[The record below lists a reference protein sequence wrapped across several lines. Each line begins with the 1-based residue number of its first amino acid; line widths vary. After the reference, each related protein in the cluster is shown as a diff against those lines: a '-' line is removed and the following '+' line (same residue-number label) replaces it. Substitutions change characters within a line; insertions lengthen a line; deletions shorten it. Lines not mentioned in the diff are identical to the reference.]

1 MQPLAV
7 LIWLLLRLAAFRCK
21 SAEEAR
27 TSRALLQRRLSIMR
41 WCRSS
46 LAGILVLAGTACSS
60 ITLPNINLN
69 PLATRL
75 ELNPMS
81 DREPLSPGPAPASE
95 LVDAEGRCP
104 APPTEGP
111 TLGGIALGMTECEV
125 VRRAGAPSRVEIA
138 DEHGERTVMLTY
150 LAGERAGI
158 YRFVSGRL
166 VTMERTPEPTT
177 PERPTRQKRARK

>member
-1 MQPLAV
+1 MQ
-7 LIWLLLRLAAFRCK
+7 W
-21 SAEEAR
+21 
-27 TSRALLQRRLSIMR
+27 RLSILR

-46 LAGILVLAGTACSS
+46 LTGILALTGAACSS

-104 APPTEGP
+104 APSTEGP
-111 TLGGIALGMTECEV
+111 MLGGIALGMTECEV
-125 VRRAGAPSRVEIA
+125 VRRAGAPSRVEIGA
-138 DEHGERTVMLTY
+138 NEHGERTVMLTY
-150 LAGERAGI
+150 LAGERAGM

-166 VTMERTPEPTT
+166 VTMERTPEPVT
-177 PERPTRQKRARK
+177 PERSARQKRARK